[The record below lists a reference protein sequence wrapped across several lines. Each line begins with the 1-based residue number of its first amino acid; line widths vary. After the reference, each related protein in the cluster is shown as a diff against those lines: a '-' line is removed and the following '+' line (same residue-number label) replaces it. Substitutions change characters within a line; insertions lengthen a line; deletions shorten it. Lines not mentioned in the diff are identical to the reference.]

1 MAKRAAKA
9 AVNEEFLGGDQT
21 LPNETVHALFELI
34 NEVKDQ
40 IKSLK
45 SEVETIKSGV
55 PSPPPQ
61 TPLELVENELPAPV
75 EPVTFESDDEDDD
88 IRAGLLEP
96 LEPTLTL
103 VENPVVEPEETVD
116 SNPAECW
123 EPFDPEKFAQDFE
136 DAVANPEEMEFDL
149 FAGEEGEQDQID
161 QEELDQQLREMV
173 AKNPSLADEISSF
186 NTQNAADYQW
196 EDPLTNILQDK
207 VEVPAFEPAMDVPL
221 AEAVRPAL
229 SEDELDQLVREAA
242 FADAVT
248 SEPAAPL
255 EPTAPIFASEEQR
268 YDWVE
273 PGGEAP
279 FKEQVQE
286 SFSTPQKSSESFGPE
301 AVETLPYA
309 LAASALAVPLRI
321 ENGALVCMVAKP
333 YDEAAIAK
341 VEEEI
346 GMPIQREP
354 AQIEDVVHAIRS
366 AYAEVRDT
374 EAKLALLDGAQPV
387 PKDGVLSKVKVWL
400 LGA

>member
-9 AVNEEFLGGDQT
+9 AVNGDFLEVEQA

-34 NEVKDQ
+34 SEVKEQ
-40 IKSLK
+40 ISSLK
-45 SEVETIKSGV
+45 AEVETIKSGASPV
-55 PSPPPQ
+55 PELQ
-61 TPLELVENELPAPV
+61 LVETQPQAVIEEPAMV
-75 EPVTFESDDEDDD
+75 EAQDDDDE

-103 VENPVVEPEETVD
+103 VENPEPVLEE
-116 SNPAECW
+116 AAGECW
-123 EPFDPEKFAQDFE
+123 EPFDPEKFAKDFE

-149 FAGEEGEQDQID
+149 FAGSELEQDEID
-161 QEELDQQLREMV
+161 QEELESQLREMV
-173 AKNPSLADEISSF
+173 EKNPEIADVVAQF
-186 NTQNAADYQW
+186 NSQNSADFEW
-196 EDPLTNILQDK
+196 EDPLTDILKDK
-207 VEVPAFEPAMDVPL
+207 VEVPAFEVPLDVPL

-248 SEPAAPL
+248 SEPLQPSQ
-255 EPTAPIFASEEQR
+255 PIFASEEQR

-273 PGGEAP
+273 PGGQAP
-279 FKEQVQE
+279 TREFEPVVTTHAAAAE
-286 SFSTPQKSSESFGPE
+286 TYEPE

-321 ENGALVCMVAKP
+321 ENGALVCIVAKP
-333 YDEAAIAK
+333 YDEAAIAR

-354 AQIEDVVHAIRS
+354 GQIEDVVNAIRS
-366 AYAEVRDT
+366 AYAEVRDK
-374 EAKLALLDGAQPV
+374 EAKLALLDGAEPA
-387 PKDGVLSKVKVWL
+387 KTEGVLKKVKVWL